1 MVRRLQFNPM
11 IDPFTQTSQAILG
24 SLQAD
29 AGWASMVKPG
39 NVVDMTADSFERF
52 KLQLQ
57 LADVPEVILL
67 QGGFKLKPFGASSRM
82 TEMDQSYQLIATH
95 DSLRVR
101 PVNQLKFQTLI
112 ALARAGPSLGLEGL
126 IRDWEIT
133 QGEDDAVGQKQW
145 RRGTQRWVSVLSIRV
160 SMYLA
165 RERLVSLC

>member
-1 MVRRLQFNPM
+1 M
-11 IDPFTQTSQAILG
+11 IDPFTQTSRAILE

-52 KLQLQ
+52 KQQLQ
-57 LADVPEVILL
+57 PGDVPEVILL
-67 QGGFKLKPFGASSRM
+67 QGEFKLKPFGANSRM
-82 TEMDQSYQLIATH
+82 AEMEQSYQLIVTH

-101 PVNQLKFQTLI
+101 PVNRLKFQTLI
-112 ALARAGPSLGLEGL
+112 ALAAAGPSLGFEGM
-126 IRDWEIT
+126 IRQWEIT
-133 QGEDDAVGQKQW
+133 QGEDDSIGQKQW

-165 RERLVSLC
+165 RERLASFC

>member
-1 MVRRLQFNPM
+1 M
-11 IDPFTQTSQAILG
+11 IDPFTQTSRAILA

-57 LADVPEVILL
+57 PADVPEVILL
-67 QGGFKLKPFGASSRM
+67 QGEFKLKPFGASSRM
-82 TEMDQSYQLIATH
+82 TEIEQSYQLIATH

-101 PVNQLKFQTLI
+101 PVNRLKFQTLI
-112 ALARAGPSLGLEGL
+112 ALAKAGPSLGLEGM

-145 RRGTQRWVSVLSIRV
+145 KRGTQRWVSVLTIRV
-160 SMYLA
+160 SMYLS
-165 RERLVSLC
+165 RERLVSFC